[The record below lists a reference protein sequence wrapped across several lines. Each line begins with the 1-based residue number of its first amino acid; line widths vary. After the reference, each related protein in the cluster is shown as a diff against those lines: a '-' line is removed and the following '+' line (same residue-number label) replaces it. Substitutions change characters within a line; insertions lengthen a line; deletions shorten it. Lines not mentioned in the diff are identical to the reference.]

1 MPMIVMTTS
10 SSTSVNARGRDG
22 KGPTMT
28 VMRNP
33 GAVASPCR
41 AHAERTR
48 KRRPDKRGKRGYSN
62 DNFTASAPRRK
73 PHVTR
78 W

>member
-1 MPMIVMTTS
+1 MIAMTTS
-10 SSTSVNARGRDG
+10 NSTSVNARGRGEEDQ
-22 KGPTMT
+22 TMT
-28 VMRNP
+28 VMRKP
-33 GAVASPCR
+33 SAVASPCR

-48 KRRPDKRGKRGYSN
+48 KRRPDKRWNCSYSN
-62 DNFTASAPRRK
+62 DNFTAFAPRRK